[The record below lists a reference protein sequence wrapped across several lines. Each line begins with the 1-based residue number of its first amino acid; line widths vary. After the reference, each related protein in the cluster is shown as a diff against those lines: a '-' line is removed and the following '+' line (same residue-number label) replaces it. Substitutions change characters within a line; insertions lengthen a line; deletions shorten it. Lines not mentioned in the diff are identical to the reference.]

1 METQALA
8 QELAGP
14 LRALPAFPGQL
25 LPLTWGRE
33 VTHEVLSP
41 PRGGASGSATAQP
54 WEGGSEAILRGQ
66 GLWCL
71 TPATGTG
78 ESAPSSWLRDPWPQ
92 GPGPAYPLP
101 PTPPAAAASAP
112 PGAGGGGGRGGRA
125 RPVASRAERRNQ
137 MLSLPPSVRR
147 TRTTARR
154 RGRGWFRPWQS
165 DSSSF
170 SDSWSPPGAKGSQ
183 R

>member
-78 ESAPSSWLRDPWPQ
+78 ESAP
-92 GPGPAYPLP
+92 PGSGTRGHRGLGLLIPFHPLLLQLLP
-101 PTPPAAAASAP
+101 RLL
-112 PGAGGGGGRGGRA
+112 PGRGGGGRGGRA